1 MDTLSFG
8 KYLPFGKFKLLAG
21 NVMSPQRIPDP
32 GANHQEIRYG
42 NLLDANCPSR
52 DVLQH
57 IASRWG
63 ILVLIA
69 LDEETLRFSELRR
82 KISGISEK
90 MLAQTLQMFEQDG
103 FVHRNMLPVVPPHT
117 EYSLTPLGREV
128 YERVIHLADWIEL
141 NLPKIMQTGQ

>member
-1 MDTLSFG
+1 MRTQNSRELG
-8 KYLPFGKFKLLAG
+8 P
-21 NVMSPQRIPDP
+21 
-32 GANHQEIRYG
+32 HHEEIRYG
-42 NLLDANCPSR
+42 KLLDANCPSR

-69 LDEETLRFSELRR
+69 LDEDTLRFSELRR

-90 MLAQTLQMFEQDG
+90 MLSQTLQMFERDG

-128 YERVIHLADWIEL
+128 YERVIQLADWIEL
-141 NLPKIMQTGQ
+141 NLPKIMQAGQ